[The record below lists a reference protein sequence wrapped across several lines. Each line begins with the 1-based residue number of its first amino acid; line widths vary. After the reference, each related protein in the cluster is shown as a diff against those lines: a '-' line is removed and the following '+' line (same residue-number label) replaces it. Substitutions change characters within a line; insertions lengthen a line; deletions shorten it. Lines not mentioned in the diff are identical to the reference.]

1 MLIPFLTFLGVLA
14 VSLGAYYLL
23 ILRPEEESQRQI
35 KRRLRVTPRER
46 LQAAAMG
53 GLLKEQERLS
63 NVAVLNQL
71 LSQSQKISGPLQRLI
86 NQSGVRVTVGTLLL
100 LCACSALLCYLLA
113 SYLIR
118 LPLVGLLFA
127 LIGLYIPLG
136 VMGFM
141 RKRRLVKFEEQFPEA
156 IDLLA
161 RALRAGHAFTTGLE
175 MVGQEME
182 DPVGAEFRLMYDR
195 QNFGMPVPDTLR
207 AFADRVP
214 IIDAKFFATAVLTQR
229 ESGGNLSEVLDNLAS
244 VIRERF
250 KVKRQVR
257 VISAHGRMTG
267 WVLAALPPCLAM
279 ALFAINPNH
288 MMILVRDPL
297 GIQMIAVAVVLQVM
311 GTLIIRKLV
320 NIEY

>member
-14 VSLGAYYLL
+14 VSLGAYYAL
-23 ILRPEEESQRQI
+23 ILRPEEASHRHL
-35 KRRLRVTPRER
+35 KRRLKVTPRER

-63 NVAVLNQL
+63 DLPILNTLLIQL
-71 LSQSQKISGPLQRLI
+71 QRVSIPLQRLI
-86 NQSGVRVTVGTLLL
+86 NQSGVKMTVGTLLL
-100 LCACSALLCYLLA
+100 LCGCSALLFYLLA
-113 SYLIR
+113 SWLLR
-118 LPLVGLLFA
+118 MPLLGLLFA
-127 LIGLYIPLG
+127 LLGLYVPLA
-136 VMGFM
+136 VMGFL
-141 RKRRLVKFEEQFPEA
+141 RRRRLIKFEEQFPEA

-175 MVGQEME
+175 MVGQEMD
-182 DPVGAEFRLMYDR
+182 DPVGSEFRLMYDR
-195 QNFGMPVPDTLR
+195 QNFGMPVPDTLKS
-207 AFADRVP
+207 FADRVP

-267 WVLAALPPCLAM
+267 WVLAALPPCLAI
-279 ALFAINPNH
+279 ALFVINPSH

-297 GIQMIAVAVVLQVM
+297 GVQMIAVAVVLQVM